1 MIFNFENRWPS
12 VNAFVQLNCFS
23 VFDDSYCFTR
33 DERKEFIRAKYIQH
47 KYAFKSGDNT
57 DKILQVR
64 GELDG

>member
-1 MIFNFENRWPS
+1 MCIRDRFLS
-12 VNAFVQLNCFS
+12 LDDNC
-23 VFDDSYCFTR
+23 CFTR

-64 GELDG
+64 VELDR